1 LFEVAT
7 QGFKVSQSGLL
18 LSRSSPNPPGAQ
30 VSTLGEHQVQGRE
43 DAPPGG
49 PPPFWPHAKRP
60 GKVEKGYTNGM
71 FDAHVHL
78 DRLTDPPQALAR
90 ARKAGVVH
98 FLLPSV
104 GPETWSAQQR
114 LAQANDDVHTAYGL
128 HPWYAARLSSEE
140 RIRDLGALR
149 AIVKKNKPIALGEMG
164 LDHHPHFA
172 ASTHDAQEKAFAA
185 QLALAHLFNLPVVL
199 HVVRAHGACLS
210 LLRDMGVPA
219 AGGMVHSFSGSKES
233 ALAYVALGLHISFS
247 GGVTRPHTKKTREA
261 AAAIPLNR
269 LLVETDAPDQTPFG
283 RTASENEPAFL
294 LDIVQCLAELRQQ
307 SPVDVAAQTEQNART
322 LFRI

>member
-1 LFEVAT
+1 
-7 QGFKVSQSGLL
+7 
-18 LSRSSPNPPGAQ
+18 
-30 VSTLGEHQVQGRE
+30 
-43 DAPPGG
+43 
-49 PPPFWPHAKRP
+49 
-60 GKVEKGYTNGM
+60 M

-114 LAQANDDVHTAYGL
+114 LAQENDDVYTAYGL
-128 HPWYAARLSSEE
+128 HPWYAARLSPEE

-149 AIVKKNKPIALGEMG
+149 TIVKKDQPIALGEMG

-185 QLALAHLFNLPVVL
+185 QLALAHLFDLPVVL
-199 HVVRAHGACLS
+199 HVVRAHGACLDI
-210 LLRDMGVPA
+210 LRDMGVPK

-247 GGVTRPHTKKTREA
+247 GGLTRTHAKKTREA
-261 AAAIPLNR
+261 ATAIPINR
-269 LLVETDAPDQTPFG
+269 LLVETDAPDQTPLG

-294 LDIVQCLAELRQQ
+294 PDIVQCLAELRQQ